1 MRKNGIQKLERK
13 RTMSRVGEKIKE
25 ARVKSGMTQKAFA
38 KKLGVAEKFINEVE
52 TGRRIVQESFID
64 KAAKILKADLND
76 VSMVVTD
83 EALMEERKAYAT
95 INKKPAKIETEE
107 VWDNAFSSVL
117 KNVPIYDYSLKN
129 VKGKIELPI
138 YSNKVE
144 GFPQDKVMYLEIQDN
159 EMSGFRMMQGDL
171 AFAHLV
177 KEVSNNG
184 IFLVD
189 YKGNRKIRQI
199 KSLGNSKLLLVS
211 NGGALMTETVESREI
226 SVIAKLERIEIR
238 L

>member
-1 MRKNGIQKLERK
+1 
-13 RTMSRVGEKIKE
+13 MSRVGEKIKE

-52 TGRRIVQESFID
+52 TGRRIVQEAFID
-64 KAAKILKADLND
+64 KAAKILKVDLND

-83 EALMEERKAYAT
+83 EVLMEERKTYASV
-95 INKKPAKIETEE
+95 NKKPTKVETSE

-117 KNVPIYDYSLKN
+117 KNVPIYDYSLSN
-129 VKGKIELPI
+129 IKGKIELPI
-138 YSNKVE
+138 HSNKVE
-144 GFPQDKVMYLEIQDN
+144 EFPQDKVMYLEIQDN

-189 YKGNRKIRQI
+189 YKGKRKIRQI
-199 KSLGNSKLLLVS
+199 KSLGNSKLLFVS
-211 NGGALMTETVESREI
+211 NGGTLMTETVESKEI